1 MRRCLIGDLTTAAA
15 VLSAAAPQD
24 RARLADRLLAEAHA
38 AHLYAKRFAKPHP
51 SWGNGSLMAR
61 ALANFPKPAH
71 SPDFAALTEILT
83 ALARFRTRTAE

>member
-15 VLSAAAPQD
+15 VLSAAAPPD

-51 SWGNGSLMAR
+51 RWGNGSLMAR
-61 ALANFPKPAH
+61 ALAIFPKQPQ
-71 SPDFAALTEILT
+71 SIDFAALGEILT
-83 ALARFRTRTAE
+83 ALARFRSRIAE

>member
-15 VLSAAAPQD
+15 VLSAAAPPD

-51 SWGNGSLMAR
+51 KWGNGSLMAR
-61 ALANFPKPAH
+61 ALAIFPKPAH
-71 SPDFAALTEILT
+71 STDFAALSEILT
-83 ALARFRTRTAE
+83 ALARFRTRAAE